1 MIISI
6 LIGFAIGAAIGAVI
20 DICIDVLNEWLSS
33 QRAKELA
40 AKETGKKISKLMV
53 DSIKKNAEYGETI
66 DVRAFDENQELIANI
81 TYNTSIGSSLY
92 AGQTIY

>member
-20 DICIDVLNEWLSS
+20 DICIDVLNEWLST

-53 DSIKKNAEYGETI
+53 DNIKKNAEYGETI

-81 TYNTSIGSSLY
+81 TYNASRGSSLY